1 MEYLDFHMLLKLIEK
16 NMSKETKD
24 WMQRLVENYRIPSE
38 EEQSNNSE
46 QPKMLK
52 ESQLKKILERD

>member
-1 MEYLDFHMLLKLIEK
+1 
-16 NMSKETKD
+16 MSKETKD
-24 WMQRLVENYRIPSE
+24 WMQRLVENYRIPTE
-38 EEQSNNSE
+38 EEQSKNSE